1 VIAWS
6 NGSVPEVITDGVSGR
21 IVNSIEAAVEA
32 VQTCQMDRRQ
42 VRAEFERRFTAERMV
57 RAYLMAYRRLLTGSA
72 ATRELMIELP
82 LAPPIV
88 PELLPTA

>member
-1 VIAWS
+1 M
-6 NGSVPEVITDGVSGR
+6 TDGVSGR

-32 VQTCQMDRRQ
+32 VQQTCQMDRRK

-57 RAYLMAYRRLLTGSA
+57 RAYLMAYRRLFTGSA
-72 ATRELMIELP
+72 PTRELMIELP